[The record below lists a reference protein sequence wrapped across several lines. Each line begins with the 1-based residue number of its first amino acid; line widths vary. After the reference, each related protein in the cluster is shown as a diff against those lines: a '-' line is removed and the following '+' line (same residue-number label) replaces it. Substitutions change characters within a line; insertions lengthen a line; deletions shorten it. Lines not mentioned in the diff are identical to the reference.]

1 MNAIP
6 SFASK
11 LQFLKLGGSLITD
24 KTQVRSPRREMIT
37 RLAAEIK
44 TVWDESGGLKLVL
57 GHGSGSFGHVPAKKY
72 GTRQGVKSREDWR
85 GFAEVWG
92 EARALNQLVM
102 EALAA
107 AGLPGMAFPASGSV
121 TARDGQVA
129 VWDLDPLK
137 AALEAGLLP
146 VVYGDVVFD
155 QVRGGTILSTED
167 LFQHLAWALKPRRIT
182 LAGIEAGVWADY
194 PACTQVIEEIQAGIW
209 EAVSGTLK
217 GSAGT
222 DVTGGMATK
231 VEEMLA
237 LCTQVEG
244 LEALIFSGEKPGNVV
259 EVLRGGRVGTRILGE
274 FLDAD
279 YADGR

>member
-44 TVWDESGGLKLVL
+44 TVWEESRGLKLVL

-167 LFQHLAWALKPRRIT
+167 LFQHLARALKPRRIT

-244 LEALIFSGEKPGNVV
+244 LEALIFSGEKPGNVAA
-259 EVLRGGRVGTRILGE
+259 VLRGGRVGTRILGE